1 MADNWE
7 DQAVPIQPDAGWES
21 QAVPVKAPTT
31 QPVTPRP
38 PAPQGT
44 GTVSALSPEEYQ
56 KVESQAERAGTP
68 LERAQGQG
76 GSIKTLPRRA
86 QEAAA
91 YGVGASLAAA
101 AGLPAGILH
110 YSALPAYALGLTK
123 TGDAINKVADAITP
137 SSAQTELAKQAPKTP
152 EGKVIAAG
160 TKFATDVI
168 TLGAGGKVVANTGKI
183 PKWAIPSY
191 FAVQTAGNS
200 ASMAHASG
208 KDASQPI
215 RTTVGATSEAA
226 LAYLAGMTI
235 GRTVPGPEF
244 SNPLAT
250 AGAQVA
256 GAGGVGAALQTGQN
270 LVAKGTYDPDRPLM
284 ANVWESAAMFG
295 AASLAN
301 TLSQTS
307 NQRATMLEHPQ
318 GPEAYMKDFKT
329 AMDSADAA
337 HEEGHLKNAPYQ
349 GMKRAYSRSQA
360 VYNQLM
366 KTAAGKEAQAKAAA
380 AEEFPT
386 VKQLFPEGKGPT
398 PEQEVQDA
406 LQEQGPAETVP
417 REGSEGG
424 NIPKGR
430 EGVGQGQ
437 QGEETPREK
446 EEAQKEVAKP
456 PVKIVDQT
464 SYKGV
469 RQGSLMGPDDEMM
482 VAKDAKGNDIGKL
495 WVTKKPDG
503 FEVRKVEVDPKS
515 RRQGVAEQLYV
526 EAHNRYGAYKGATDQ
541 TPDGKAMNTRLRET
555 HPEIFETTPKASEDT
570 MDIKAE
576 FDKPFPDFDKKGD
589 DYGYPEN
596 LKDAHDTAHLM
607 APEEL
612 DKSIEDLK
620 AFEANQVDATAIPEA
635 TKGKLK
641 EAINKGDMA
650 RYDRI
655 LEHTDMSTED
665 DARLGLAYFPGN
677 PLTLEDAIKLRRE
690 MGNDYASDA
699 TDTELKRSIGA
710 HVFAHVSG
718 SVGSDPATTYA
729 IVNDLKEY
737 IKRGG
742 DLNSL
747 KSDLIAQ
754 ARGRHLDP
762 EQAEVMIN
770 KFSENLGKVGISI
783 TPQERVDLASLE
795 KKGDAYMVPPDQIA
809 TDPERLQFRDTKE
822 PDPGLVKKDGDYLG
836 WVDESGKLVVVD
848 GHHSLPGAIEDGKD
862 IPVRMIEAKDSETAR
877 AIGAMK
883 NIAEGDASGRD
894 AQRLFEETGITPEE
908 VKAAGIKVKTPKI
921 EAKDEVPLPKEPLY
935 RPLDEAERKDVLAQ
949 VKDAL
954 PEAKPAKYAPKV
966 SQESTAKRREMVKA
980 IEPDPMVRAKMYRIS
995 GILNGDVDPTDEQI
1009 KAAQKQVRRSIKG
1022 VPAPL
1027 QGIIDRDPER
1037 GAIRVVLPKGEGLG
1051 PVFEKLG
1058 RFFGKQGPQRQGPV
1072 QKGSAVVALA
1082 RSLDAKGMLQLPY
1095 DPSTRVMPTIAK
1107 SMVTGDVPAPLKNG
1121 SGANRDIPDMDTRA
1135 NQLAHGLRS
1144 PHKIIESMFSPGEGP
1159 NIDQEFVSNHY
1170 IVLQKALT
1178 DYVNGVHKRYQIPDH
1193 SARIG
1198 AVMDPYRTQIRDTEQ
1213 WLVPLI
1219 NTRKEMET
1227 MLDQAE
1233 RPGTLAKRLEEFDEE
1248 NSERIEEGRSALQN
1262 LYREAKLKI
1271 QDLAQTTPEVRVAMY
1286 MEPPKKR
1293 PAWLADIIKPNE
1305 VEAAKALLRFTS
1317 EARVAGSQLGIPMR
1331 QDEYITHLFAPQG
1344 ASRFT
1349 RDMTGEQ
1356 ERVARDILAFHRR
1369 QPDSVNLMP
1378 STHAAMAYYVPTISR
1393 KIATQPFLNKWYQGG
1408 KNVYLDQ
1415 NDSTHYAPNFGKWL
1429 QQRITE
1435 IEHPPQ
1441 ETVWEKGFQAIKSAE
1456 ITKDMA
1462 FNQRVTIKHLVGKV
1476 TGLVALHHAYLLPAS
1491 KDFVLRLARK
1501 PENLPLVRS
1510 AYERITGKPFE
1521 VDKDA
1526 KLVQALTTNLIS
1538 SRQIRNAL
1546 MEDPL
1551 VAEYNQPIL
1560 NAFFGRSVRGMVQ
1573 PVLNVAQKTRN
1584 ILGQPLTAVEAFEN
1598 ELNFLASVHQGQKA
1612 RLTPEEDVRG
1622 AVLNLLDY
1630 SFRGGHDA
1638 SAFLKSPMG
1647 RMTAFS
1653 QTPTKMLE
1661 NYVDIIRKGFNGEP
1675 DIYGSAGGATLIRAI
1690 VAAGAVS
1697 WLGEQ
1702 YGKKAGLKLWRMLL
1716 HVPVVNEDYAS
1727 DALSYA
1733 YHTLMAD
1740 ASNDPKHR
1748 RSALLAHRRMQ
1759 GNQQGAMN
1767 LSPAG
1772 DILEDL
1778 TRLTNNPKAFVK
1790 SFPAVKQIDSEVGKV
1805 PKGYEDTL
1813 HYLSNAPTPEAEKKW
1828 EHMREQ
1834 KGKAMMRKDEKRSR
1848 Q

>member
-1 MADNWE
+1 MRQN
-7 DQAVPIQPDAGWES
+7 
-21 QAVPVKAPTT
+21 
-31 QPVTPRP
+31 QPVTKPKPTPFDLNQGADLGAPEVKP
-38 PAPQGT
+38 PASAYAKERDARDILRAPVAMGQSIIHGT
-44 GTVSALSPEEYQ
+44 AETIGNAGKIMARVSKDHPSFARLVSHSFPGLALGASTAEKVVPLQEMSEDVVNSNRKWRQQEDDYLKNKLGIRKETPLGQVSNAAGEITGGVAKAIAMGGAALPYFAAEGGIDKTAQALDENKPLGKALAAGGVSALTAATLMHLS
-56 KVESQAERAGTP
+56 
-68 LERAQGQG
+68 G
-76 GSIKTLPRRA
+76 GNGEKAYDSLVKMALDK
-86 QEAAA
+86 AA
-91 YGVGASLAAA
+91 
-101 AGLPAGILH
+101 
-110 YSALPAYALGLTK
+110 
-123 TGDAINKVADAITP
+123 N
-137 SSAQTELAKQAPKTP
+137 
-152 EGKVIAAG
+152 G
-160 TKFATDVI
+160 TKMG
-168 TLGAGGKVVANTGKI
+168 LG
-183 PKWAIPSY
+183 
-191 FAVQTAGNS
+191 
-200 ASMAHASG
+200 
-208 KDASQPI
+208 
-215 RTTVGATSEAA
+215 
-226 LAYLAGMTI
+226 
-235 GRTVPGPEF
+235 
-244 SNPLAT
+244 
-250 AGAQVA
+250 
-256 GAGGVGAALQTGQN
+256 
-270 LVAKGTYDPDRPLM
+270 
-284 ANVWESAAMFG
+284 FG
-295 AASLAN
+295 AADLAVDKYLLDKDMTPDQVGSSLMN
-301 TLSQTS
+301 SVK
-307 NQRATMLEHPQ
+307 TMLGYELA
-318 GPEAYMKDFKT
+318 GFIPEAKLAIRGKRIASEYASPEDAHSDIAPKL
-329 AMDSADAA
+329 ADAYA
-337 HEEGHLKNAPYQ
+337 KGNKSLVNDLFTR
-349 GMKRAYSRSQA
+349 MQA
-360 VYNQLM
+360 VTYAE
-366 KTAAGKEAQAKAAA
+366 KAGTLFTGKKAVNGAENTKAALTVVEA
-380 AEEFPT
+380 A
-386 VKQLFPEGKGPT
+386 KT
-398 PEQEVQDA
+398 PEQEVKDA

-1551 VAEYNQPIL
+1551 VAEYNQPTL

-1759 GNQQGAMN
+1759 GNQQGAMT